1 MRKAFTLIELLI
13 VIAIIGI
20 LAVTVLLALN
30 PAEAQK
36 KSRDVQRVK
45 DTSTLQAAFEQLI
58 ESGAV
63 IPSDVNE
70 VGNATGAVSSG
81 GIGGANLGVKA
92 QGCSDTAVHWL
103 GAVNL
108 CAYIKNVPLDPNNG
122 TTRAF
127 ATPLNETDTTTVNQ
141 RLATYRAKISGSDY
155 EINVRQESASNVSKI
170 FSDGGDAAATEWFEV
185 FSGPNT
191 TITGN

>member
-58 ESGAV
+58 ESGAI
-63 IPSDVNE
+63 IPSAVNE
-70 VGNATGAVSSG
+70 VGNASGAVSSG
-81 GIGGANLGVKA
+81 GIGEANLGVKA
-92 QGCSDTAVHWL
+92 QSCSAGHWL
-103 GAVNL
+103 GAVDI

-127 ATPLNETDTTTVNQ
+127 ATPANATDTVTVTN
-141 RLATYRAKISGSDY
+141 RLATYRARISGSDY
-155 EINVRQESASNVSKI
+155 EINVRQESASNASKI
-170 FSDGGDAAATEWFEV
+170 FSDGGDGTEWFEV

-191 TITGN
+191 TIAGN